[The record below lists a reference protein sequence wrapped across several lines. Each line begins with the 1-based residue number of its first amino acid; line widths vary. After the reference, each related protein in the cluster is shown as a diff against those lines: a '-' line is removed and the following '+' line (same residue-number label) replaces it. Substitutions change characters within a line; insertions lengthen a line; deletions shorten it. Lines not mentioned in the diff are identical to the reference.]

1 MSTCTDGICLIY
13 LHDDLLHSLILNGVL
28 VAPVLVVDFDDTITD
43 GDTIGLL
50 INAAIRAQSRGE
62 PTSQETQE
70 REEALRE
77 LKNRL
82 VAEYVEAF
90 QVLVERHLPENTHRK
105 DTGLNM
111 EHVSGFLDDLNDF
124 EIRMNTKVT
133 DSGILA
139 GLQVGSSS
147 LLPTLHVHR
156 GLSHTDSYRQLK
168 ASS

>member
-1 MSTCTDGICLIY
+1 MACA
-13 LHDDLLHSLILNGVL
+13 
-28 VAPVLVVDFDDTITD
+28 APVLVVDFDDTITD

-50 INAAIRAQSRGE
+50 INAAIQAQSRGE
-62 PTSQETQE
+62 PTSQETHDRDQG
-70 REEALRE
+70 LRA

-90 QVLVERHLPENTHRK
+90 QILVERHLPENIHRK
-105 DTGLNM
+105 DSGLNM

-139 GLQVGSSS
+139 GLQVGFILVQGVFRHLNQPACS
-147 LLPTLHVHR
+147 LHVTSCMDPFSR
-156 GLSHTDSYRQLK
+156 LGSARSALE
-168 ASS
+168 